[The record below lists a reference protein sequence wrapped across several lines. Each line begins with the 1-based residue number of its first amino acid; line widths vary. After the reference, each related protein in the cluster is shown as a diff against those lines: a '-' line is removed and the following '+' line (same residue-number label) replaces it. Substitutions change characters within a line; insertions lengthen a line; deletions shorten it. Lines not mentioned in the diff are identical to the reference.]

1 MGNEKKWSDQEI
13 AAVACGALI
22 LGSLVFYW
30 ALQFDSTLE
39 LLELAYGSVKFFNN
53 PLVF

>member
-1 MGNEKKWSDQEI
+1 MNNEKKWSDQEI
-13 AAVACGALI
+13 AAI
-22 LGSLVFYW
+22 GSGVVIAGSIVIYW
-30 ALQFDSTLE
+30 LLQLDSTLA

>member
-1 MGNEKKWSDQEI
+1 MNKEKKWSDQEI
-13 AAVACGALI
+13 AAVGAGVVIAGSI
-22 LGSLVFYW
+22 LFYW
-30 ALQFDSTLE
+30 LLQFESTLE